1 MKRIL
6 SFILILST
14 LICAASCTDR
24 GIHMDDIKDEYER
37 NIYIPEPD
45 EPIYGQAVIA
55 AEGVPY
61 GEMLDLIEQY
71 IAVDG
76 EPDFLYPRE
85 GEFETE
91 DGEKFI
97 SKVGIC
103 NVYYYLPWPCWI
115 KFKLR
120 IFDSK
125 GYLIVEDDI
134 VVYAGMAGQ
143 DFDSWWDW
151 SSLEAD
157 DEILKY
163 WKAIAAPSV

>member
-1 MKRIL
+1 MDPDNPL
-6 SFILILST
+6 VGD
-14 LICAASCTDR
+14 AA
-24 GIHMDDIKDEYER
+24 
-37 NIYIPEPD
+37 
-45 EPIYGQAVIA
+45 IA
-55 AEGVPY
+55 AEGVSY
-61 GEMLDLIEQY
+61 SEMLDLIEQY
-71 IAVDG
+71 IAVDFDPG
-76 EPDFLYPRE
+76 FLYPRE

-103 NVYYYLPWPCWI
+103 NVYYYPPWPCWI

-120 IFDSK
+120 IFDSR

-134 VVYAGMAGQ
+134 VAYAGMSEQ

-151 SSLEAD
+151 SSLDPD

-163 WKAIAAPSV
+163 WKVIATPSI